1 MATFGPSLIASFAT
15 DADLSG
21 MAYRIVKTS
30 ASGVVTNT
38 TAATDIMI
46 GVLTDGVADGS
57 AEPQGVSVAISGIA
71 KIKAGGVVAV
81 GDQLTSNG
89 DGRAI
94 AAAGGNSIIGRAL
107 SAASGADEVIDCLLI
122 PGLKHV

>member
-15 DADLSG
+15 DQDLSD
-21 MAYRIVKTS
+21 MAYRIVKTT

-38 TAATDIMI
+38 TAATDVMI

-57 AEPQGVSVAISGIA
+57 SEKQGVSVAISGIA
-71 KIKAGGVVAV
+71 KVKVGAAVAIGV
-81 GDQLTSNG
+81 QLTSNG

-94 AAAGGNSIIGRAL
+94 ASAGGNSIIGRAL
-107 SAASGADEVIDCLLI
+107 SPASGVGEVIDVLLI

>member
-57 AEPQGVSVAISGIA
+57 SENQGVSVAISGIA

-107 SAASGADEVIDCLLI
+107 SPASGADEVIDCLLI